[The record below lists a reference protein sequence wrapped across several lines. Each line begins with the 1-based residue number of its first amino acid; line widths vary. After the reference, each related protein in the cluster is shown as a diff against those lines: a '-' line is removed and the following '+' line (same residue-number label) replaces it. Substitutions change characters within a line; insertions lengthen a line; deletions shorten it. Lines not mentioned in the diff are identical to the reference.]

1 VKAFLERLKISLF
14 GGFTLVVPMLIMT
27 LHSTLLAVLLT
38 TSVFVFAV
46 AVILAFQMKSADFKD
61 SGAYRGL

>member
-14 GGFTLVVPMLIMT
+14 GGFALVVPMLIMT

-46 AVILAFQMKSADFKD
+46 AVTLAF
-61 SGAYRGL
+61 